1 MLNNNLPCREQ
12 LLIIV
17 KQITNH
23 KGKNEFTIK
32 ELLDT
37 MNKSGSI
44 FKESTIRTHITSR
57 CCANVTKH
65 HHQTHYDDYIRI
77 GRGIYALNK

>member
-1 MLNNNLPCREQ
+1 MLNNNLTCREQ

-23 KGKNEFTIK
+23 KGENEFTII
-32 ELLDT
+32 ELLDA
-37 MNKSGSI
+37 MHKSGSI

-57 CCANVTKH
+57 CCANVTKY

-77 GRGIYALNK
+77 SRGIYALNK